1 MNSKDI
7 VLITI
12 YGDGW
17 AERAL
22 SFWQSFLD
30 GNEPPQENELPQV
43 EEILGRGEVY
53 TGRLFGPI
61 GSKYQL
67 QLVSRERGQ

>member
-1 MNSKDI
+1 MRMNSKDI
-7 VLITI
+7 ILITI
-12 YGDGW
+12 NG
-17 AERAL
+17 ERAL

-43 EEILGRGEVY
+43 EEILGRAEVY

-67 QLVSRERGQ
+67 QLVSRERGE